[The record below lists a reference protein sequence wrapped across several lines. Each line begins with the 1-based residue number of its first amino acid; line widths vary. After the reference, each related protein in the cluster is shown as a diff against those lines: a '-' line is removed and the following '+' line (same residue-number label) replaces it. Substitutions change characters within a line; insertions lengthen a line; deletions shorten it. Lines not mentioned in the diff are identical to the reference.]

1 MSLAFIFPGQGS
13 QYVGMGKALAEAYA
27 AARTTLDEA
36 DRVLGRPLTR
46 ILFEGPEEELR
57 ITWNTQPAI
66 LAVSVACLRVL
77 ETTVKVAPAAYAGH
91 SLGEYTALVAAGA
104 MSFGDALR
112 TVEKRGRL
120 MQEAVP
126 LGTGT
131 MAAVLGLDA
140 EPVAKICADVSR
152 PGAVVE
158 LANDN
163 CPGQVV
169 ISGHAAAVEEAGKRA
184 REAGAKRTKPLPV
197 SAPFHCS
204 LMVPAG
210 QKLAVVLRSVAFS
223 PARAPVV
230 ANVDAIPNRDAARTP
245 DLLVRQVSS
254 PVLWQDCV
262 KKLASL
268 GVDTFVEVGP
278 GKVLTGLVRRILPSA
293 AVANVEDPASVESLA
308 AGARA

>member
-1 MSLAFIFPGQGS
+1 LRSSSRDRVPVRGHGQGS
-13 QYVGMGKALAEAYA
+13 GRAYA

-66 LAVSVACLRVL
+66 LAVTWRAPGPGDDGHGRAGGLRGTL
-77 ETTVKVAPAAYAGH
+77 A
-91 SLGEYTALVAAGA
+91 GEYTALVAAGA

-112 TVEKRGRL
+112 TVEKRGGSCRRRYPSGP
-120 MQEAVP
+120 ARWRRSSVWTRNRWRRSAP
-126 LGTGT
+126 TCP
-131 MAAVLGLDA
+131 VLVL
-140 EPVAKICADVSR
+140 
-152 PGAVVE
+152 VVE
-158 LANDN
+158 LANETARASGDLGARR
-163 CPGQVV
+163 CGGGAGRGPGRRVPNEP
-169 ISGHAAAVEEAGKRA
+169 SAA
-184 REAGAKRTKPLPV
+184 RERPVPLLADG
-197 SAPFHCS
+197 SG
-204 LMVPAG
+204 G

-223 PARAPVV
+223 PARSARGGQRGRHSE
-230 ANVDAIPNRDAARTP
+230 RDAAADP

-278 GKVLTGLVRRILPSA
+278 GKVLTRPRAQDPPVGRRRQCGRSG
-293 AVANVEDPASVESLA
+293 E
-308 AGARA
+308 R